1 MNTLKEQRQESDHEH
16 KENTDNAVSDPLK
29 HGNQVV
35 ATSLASQELAGG
47 GVLAYYSDRRI
58 ERSEEHH

>member
-35 ATSLASQELAGG
+35 ATSLASQELAGR
-47 GVLAYYSDRRI
+47 GVLAYSDGRV